1 MGNTFGRQVLDQ
13 VGVSL
18 QLSADGQP
26 QVKPGGITLDWT
38 TIAAVGAD
46 TIFPSGFFVPAGQ
59 KYIRYGQVVNRI
71 VAAAQV
77 QTVTVTGTPTGGT
90 FTLQGIRYD
99 TGATGTAVIPYNATA
114 AVAQP
119 LLDAIFGAGNTTVG
133 GGALPGAALTV
144 TFNGV
149 WGNGQQVM
157 TVPTTA
163 FIGGATPAA
172 TVAITT
178 PGNTSGGLW
187 GPYDPAATDG
197 RQTLSRADTVLI
209 NESKR
214 EIDLKSNHP
223 VAIQGGLVWRERIL
237 ATNGTASLAAG
248 PTYAALEA
256 VMPNLLYAK
265 G

>member
-1 MGNTFGRQVLDQ
+1 VGNAFGRQVLDQ

-26 QVKPGGITLDWT
+26 EVKSGGITLDWT

-46 TIFPSGFFVPAGQ
+46 TTFTSGFFVPSGE

-71 VAAAQV
+71 GVVAQV
-77 QTVTVTGTPTGGT
+77 QTITVTGTPTGGN
-90 FTLQGIRYD
+90 FTIQGVRYD

-119 LLDAIFGAGNTTVG
+119 LLDSIFGAGNTTVG

-144 TFNGV
+144 TFNGF

-157 TVPTTA
+157 TVPATA
-163 FIGGATPAA
+163 FIGGTTPAA

-178 PGNTSGGLW
+178 PGNTAGGLW

-197 RQTLSRADTVLI
+197 RQTLSRGDTFLI
-209 NESKR
+209 NESVR
-214 EIDLKSNHP
+214 EIDLKSNYP
-223 VAIQGGLVWRERIL
+223 VALNGGLVWRERIL
-237 ATNGTASLAAG
+237 ATTGTASLAAG
-248 PTYAALEA
+248 PTFAALEA
-256 VMPNLLYAK
+256 VMPRLRYAK